1 MQALRSTDSEDRILR
16 LPEVLRLFPISRS
29 AWYKG
34 VAEGRYP
41 AAIKLSARAVGWKKS
56 DIDKL
61 VASLSKG
68 SPAASRWLSGR

>member
-1 MQALRSTDSEDRILR
+1 MRPCMNTDFEDRTLR

-41 AAIKLSARAVGWKKS
+41 AGTKLSARAVGWKKS
-56 DIDKL
+56 DMDKL
-61 VASLSKG
+61 VASH
-68 SPAASRWLSGR
+68 SGARDETST